1 MIDFILTHPQL
12 EGFIF
17 FLLEVTFMFMI
28 AGIYL
33 IFVLTALN
41 LAWCI
46 RQCILWFENKIG
58 GKNER
63 N

>member
-1 MIDFILTHPQL
+1 MIDFIVAHPQL

-17 FLLEVTFMFMI
+17 FLLEVTFMFLI

-33 IFVLTALN
+33 VFVLFALN

-46 RQCILWFENKIG
+46 NLCISWFENKIG
-58 GKNER
+58 GKG
-63 N
+63 